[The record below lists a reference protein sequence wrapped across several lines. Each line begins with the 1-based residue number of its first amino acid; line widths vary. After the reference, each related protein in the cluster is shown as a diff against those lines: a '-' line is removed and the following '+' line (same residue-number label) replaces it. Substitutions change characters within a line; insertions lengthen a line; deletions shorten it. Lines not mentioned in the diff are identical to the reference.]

1 MKKNILSTAI
11 PAIVI
16 SLSFTDVSVAAEPVI
31 VTATRSAQTADETL
45 APVTVI
51 TREDIENSSAQD
63 LRELLVGSPGFDA
76 SGNGAYGKTTAFFLR
91 GTNSD
96 HVLTLVNGI
105 KLYSATLGATAF
117 QFIPLDQI
125 ERVEIVRGPRAAL
138 YGSEAIGGVIQI
150 FTRKGGDKT
159 VGDVSL
165 GGGSDSSGEI
175 NTGVGGTNGNTRY
188 SIRGG
193 AFQTD
198 GIDVTQGNQ
207 LDDDGYDNVSVTASV
222 QHSISDNAGIDFNVL
237 RAEGNTEFDNPFDRL
252 DIQNEEDFV
261 QQAANARLNLSPSD
275 IWSLVLQLGQ
285 SRDELEDITDG
296 GFNSEFNTK
305 RNVLSIQNDIEI
317 DGAHLFTV
325 GVDYSDDKVSGS
337 VDFNEGSRDNT
348 GIFAQWQ
355 GDYGRHSVVLGLR
368 NDDNEQFGSQSTGSF
383 DYGID
388 LNDNV
393 RFNLGIGTA
402 FKAPSFN
409 QLYFPDFGNPNLQIE
424 ESESI
429 ELGLNGV
436 VSNGR
441 WGVRVFDSNIDDLIV
456 TNLSTFLP
464 ENVAQAE
471 IKGLEAEY
479 ATNIRDWNVSTSLT
493 LLAPEDKAT
502 GNELRRRAKRSI
514 KVSANRSFGIWQTG
528 FSILSQGRRFEDLDN
543 TIKLDGYELVNAKLG
558 YAFTPK
564 LALSLDLENLFDEEY
579 ETVDGFNEKGF
590 TGMLRLRYSSAR

>member
-1 MKKNILSTAI
+1 MKKHFTSAI
-11 PAIVI
+11 SAVVI
-16 SLSFTDVSVAAEPVI
+16 SLTIAEKSIAAEPVI

-51 TREDIENSSAQD
+51 TREDIEQSPAQD
-63 LRELLVGSPGFDA
+63 LRELLVGTPGFDA

-96 HVLTLVNGI
+96 HVLTLVDGI

-159 VGDVSL
+159 VADVSI
-165 GGGSDSSGEI
+165 GGGSDSSGELNAGI
-175 NTGVGGTNGNTRY
+175 GGTNGDTRY

-193 AFQTD
+193 AFKTD

-207 LDDDGYDNVSVTASV
+207 LDDDGYDNASVTASL
-222 QHSISDNAGIDFNVL
+222 QHSISDDTAIDLNVL
-237 RAEGNTEFDNPFDRL
+237 RAQGNTEFDNPFDPL

-261 QQAANARLNLSPSD
+261 QQAANSRLSLSPSD

-305 RNVLSIQNDIEI
+305 RNELSWQNDFEI
-317 DGAHLFTV
+317 DDIHLLTV

-337 VDFNEGSRDNT
+337 VDFDEEARDNT

-388 LNDNV
+388 LNDDI
-393 RFNLGIGTA
+393 RFNFGFGTA

-409 QLYFPDFGNPNLQIE
+409 QLYFPDFGNPSLQTE
-424 ESESI
+424 ESESV
-429 ELGLNGV
+429 ELGLSGDVNNGQW
-436 VSNGR
+436 S
-441 WGVRVFDSNIDDLIV
+441 VRVFDSSIDDLIV

-464 ENVAQAE
+464 ENVAEAE

-479 ATNIRDWNVSTSLT
+479 ATNIRDWNMSAGLT
-493 LLAPEDKAT
+493 LLDPEDKAT
-502 GNELRRRAKRSI
+502 GN
-514 KVSANRSFGIWQTG
+514 
-528 FSILSQGRRFEDLDN
+528 
-543 TIKLDGYELVNAKLG
+543 
-558 YAFTPK
+558 
-564 LALSLDLENLFDEEY
+564 
-579 ETVDGFNEKGF
+579 
-590 TGMLRLRYSSAR
+590 

>member
-1 MKKNILSTAI
+1 MNKNILSAAI
-11 PAIVI
+11 STIVT
-16 SLSFTDVSVAAEPVI
+16 SLTFVGMSAAAEPVI
-31 VTATRSAQTADETL
+31 VTATRTAQTADETL

-51 TREDIENSSAQD
+51 TREDIERSPAQD
-63 LRELLVGSPGFDA
+63 LRELLVGTPGFDA
-76 SGNGAYGKTTAFFLR
+76 SSNGAYGKTTAFFMR

-96 HVLTLVNGI
+96 HVLTLVDGI

-125 ERVEIVRGPRAAL
+125 ERIEIVRGPRAAL

-159 VGDVSL
+159 TGDVGV
-165 GGGSDSSGEI
+165 GGGSDSSAELNAGFS
-175 NTGVGGTNGNTRY
+175 GTKGDTRF
-188 SIRGG
+188 SLRGG

-207 LDDDGYDNVSVTASV
+207 LDDDGYDNASVTASV
-222 QHSISDNAGIDFNVL
+222 QHEIFDDTGIDFNIL
-237 RAEGNTEFDNPFDRL
+237 RAQGNTEFDNPFDPL

-261 QQAANARLNLSPSD
+261 QQAANARLKISPSD

-305 RNVLSIQNDIEI
+305 RDELSVQNDFEI
-317 DGAHLFTV
+317 GGAHLFTV

-337 VDFNEGSRDNT
+337 VDFDEAARDNT

-355 GDYGRHSVVLGLR
+355 SDYGRHSVVLGLR

-388 LNDNV
+388 LTDSL
-393 RFNLGIGTA
+393 RFNFGFGTA

-409 QLYFPDFGNPNLQIE
+409 QLYFPDFGNPDLQPE
-424 ESESI
+424 ESESV
-429 ELGLNGV
+429 ELGLSGV
-436 VSNGR
+436 VNNSR
-441 WGVRVFDSNIDDLIV
+441 WGVRIFDSSIEDLIV

-464 ENVAQAE
+464 ENVAEAE

-479 ATNIRDWNVSTSLT
+479 VTSISDWNVSTSLT
-493 LLAPEDKAT
+493 LLDPEDKAT

-514 KVSANRSFGIWQTG
+514 KVSANRSFGNWQTG
-528 FSILSQGRRFEDLDN
+528 FSILSQGKRFEDLAN
-543 TIKLDGYELVNAKLG
+543 TIELDGYELVNAKVG
-558 YAFTPK
+558 YVFTPK
-564 LALSLDLENLFDEEY
+564 VALTLDMENLFDEEY
-579 ETVDGFNEKGF
+579 ETADGFNEKGF
-590 TGMLRLRYSSAR
+590 TGMLRLRYTASR